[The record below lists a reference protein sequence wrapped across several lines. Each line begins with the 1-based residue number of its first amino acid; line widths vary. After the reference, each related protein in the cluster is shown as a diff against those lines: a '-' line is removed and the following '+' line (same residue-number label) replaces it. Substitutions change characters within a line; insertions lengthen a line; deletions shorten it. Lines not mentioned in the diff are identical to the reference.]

1 LREIAVSSITE
12 AVRDLCIEANTRLPQ
27 EHLSALSR
35 ALEAEKSE
43 LGREVIERLLENAE
57 VARERCIAFCQD
69 TGYAVFF
76 VELGSEVRIS
86 GGEIGAAIDEGVRRG
101 YEEGY
106 LRKSI
111 VMSPIDRT
119 NTGDN
124 TPAVVYYEPVQG
136 DGLKLTM
143 LVKGA
148 GCDNMSALKMLTPAE
163 GLQAMKRFV
172 VETIERAG
180 PNASPPLTVGVGIGG
195 PFEKAAVLAKKA
207 LTRPSGEPNPDPDL
221 AIIERELVDEIN
233 ATGIGPAGY
242 GGTQTA
248 LAVHIESFPT
258 HIAAFPVAVNLDCHS
273 QGNRTSE
280 DRRRRPPERGDLH
293 SPRCGPRQDETVD
306 RSRRSVAAGS
316 GRKHRVLLR
325 PGPGATGSRVGTR
338 RADDRLQDGPLRA
351 APDRT
356 RFEGNDRQGSALRDG
371 DRVDEGARL
380 RVLRGRRGYGGT
392 SG

>member
-1 LREIAVSSITE
+1 VPEEIEDETLREIAASSVTA

-27 EHLSALSR
+27 DHLSALRR
-35 ALEAEKSE
+35 ALADEESP

-76 VELGSEVRIS
+76 VEVGSEVRIS
-86 GGEIGAAIDEGVRRG
+86 GGEIGPAIDEGVRRG

-111 VMSPIDRT
+111 IRSPIDRT

-124 TPAVVYYEPVQG
+124 TPAVVYYEPVPG
-136 DGLKLTM
+136 EGLKLTM

-163 GLQAMKRFV
+163 GLPAMKRFV

-195 PFEKAAVLAKKA
+195 PFEKAAMLAKRA
-207 LTRPSGEPNPDPDL
+207 LTRPSGEPNQDPEL
-221 AIIERELVDEIN
+221 AVLERELLDEIN

-273 QGNRTSE
+273 HRT
-280 DRRRRPPERGDLH
+280 
-293 SPRCGPRQDETVD
+293 
-306 RSRRSVAAGS
+306 A
-316 GRKHRVLLR
+316 
-325 PGPGATGSRVGTR
+325 
-338 RADDRLQDGPLRA
+338 
-351 APDRT
+351 
-356 RFEGNDRQGSALRDG
+356 SAEL
-371 DRVDEGARL
+371 
-380 RVLRGRRGYGGT
+380 
-392 SG
+392 

>member
-1 LREIAVSSITE
+1 LRAIEASKVTE
-12 AVRDLCIEANTRLPQ
+12 AVRDLCVEANTELP
-27 EHLSALSR
+27 ESHLAALRR
-35 ALEAEKSE
+35 ALDDEESP
-43 LGREVIERLLENAE
+43 LGREVIKRLLQNAK
-57 VARERCIAFCQD
+57 VAKERCVAFCQD

-76 VELGSEVRIS
+76 VEMGSEVRVT
-86 GGEIGAAIDEGVRRG
+86 GGGLGEAIDEGVRQG

-111 VMSPIDRT
+111 VRSPIDRT

-124 TPAVVYYEPVQG
+124 TPAVVYHEPVAG

-163 GLQAMKRFV
+163 GVEAMKVFV

-195 PFEKAAVLAKKA
+195 PFEKAALLAKKA
-207 LTRPSGEPNPDPDL
+207 LTRPSGEPSPDPEL
-221 AIIERELVDEIN
+221 AELERELLDRIN

-248 LAVHIESFPT
+248 LAVHVESFPT

-273 QGNRTSE
+273 HRT
-280 DRRRRPPERGDLH
+280 
-293 SPRCGPRQDETVD
+293 
-306 RSRRSVAAGS
+306 
-316 GRKHRVLLR
+316 
-325 PGPGATGSRVGTR
+325 
-338 RADDRLQDGPLRA
+338 
-351 APDRT
+351 
-356 RFEGNDRQGSALRDG
+356 ALA
-371 DRVDEGARL
+371 EL
-380 RVLRGRRGYGGT
+380 
-392 SG
+392 

>member
-1 LREIAVSSITE
+1 M
-12 AVRDLCIEANTRLPQ
+12 RDLCIEANTRLPQ
-27 EHLSALSR
+27 EHLAALRR
-35 ALEAEKSE
+35 ALEAEESE

-76 VELGSEVRIS
+76 VELGSEVRFS
-86 GGEIGAAIDEGVRRG
+86 GGAIGAAIDEGVRRG

-111 VMSPIDRT
+111 VRSPVDRT

-124 TPAVVYYEPVQG
+124 TPAVVYYEPVSG

-163 GLQAMKRFV
+163 GLPAMKRFV

-180 PNASPPLTVGVGIGG
+180 PNASPPLTVGVGMGG
-195 PFEKAAVLAKKA
+195 PFEKAAMLAKRA
-207 LTRPSGEPNPDPDL
+207 LTRPSGEPNPDPEL
-221 AIIERELVDEIN
+221 AVLERELLDEIN

-273 QGNRTSE
+273 HRT
-280 DRRRRPPERGDLH
+280 
-293 SPRCGPRQDETVD
+293 
-306 RSRRSVAAGS
+306 A
-316 GRKHRVLLR
+316 
-325 PGPGATGSRVGTR
+325 
-338 RADDRLQDGPLRA
+338 
-351 APDRT
+351 
-356 RFEGNDRQGSALRDG
+356 SAEL
-371 DRVDEGARL
+371 
-380 RVLRGRRGYGGT
+380 
-392 SG
+392 

>member
-1 LREIAVSSITE
+1 MRRVRAEAITE
-12 AVRDLCIEANTRLPQ
+12 AVRGLCIEANTELP
-27 EHLSALSR
+27 ESHLSALRR
-35 ALEAEKSE
+35 ALEDEESP
-43 LGREVIERLLENAE
+43 LGREVIERLLQNAE
-57 VARERCIAFCQD
+57 VARDRCIAFCQD

-76 VELGSEVRIS
+76 VEMGSEVRVT
-86 GGEIGAAIDEGVRRG
+86 GGGLGEAIDEGVRQG

-111 VMSPIDRT
+111 VRSPIDRT

-124 TPAVVYYEPVQG
+124 TPAVVYHEPVAG

-163 GLQAMKRFV
+163 GVEAMKDFV

-195 PFEKAAVLAKKA
+195 PFEKAALLAKKA
-207 LTRPSGEPNPDPDL
+207 LTRPSGEPSPDPEL
-221 AIIERELVDEIN
+221 AELERELLDRIN

-248 LAVHIESFPT
+248 LAVHVESFPT

-273 QGNRTSE
+273 HRT
-280 DRRRRPPERGDLH
+280 
-293 SPRCGPRQDETVD
+293 
-306 RSRRSVAAGS
+306 
-316 GRKHRVLLR
+316 
-325 PGPGATGSRVGTR
+325 
-338 RADDRLQDGPLRA
+338 
-351 APDRT
+351 
-356 RFEGNDRQGSALRDG
+356 ALA
-371 DRVDEGARL
+371 EL
-380 RVLRGRRGYGGT
+380 
-392 SG
+392 